1 VLSCIRADGDR
12 LIPTTRD
19 QFLEF
24 FRMPQPMRSTVPPST
39 MAFYFA
45 ILAAGHAFS
54 PGLTSTQGLYRKSY
68 SMLGLTR
75 QWTAFRKPCVLETAW
90 LDQTQNRM
98 FYPYWAVE
106 LIPRLQAQI
115 IYGICLFSLR
125 RAEEH
130 WSLLGSL
137 LRQAQSV
144 GLHKLA
150 EPQSDADVSR
160 IEVGKRIWCVN
171 LNRRQR
177 TNLIN
182 KVDDL
187 PA

>member
-19 QFLEF
+19 QFLAF
-24 FRMPQPMRSTVPPST
+24 FRMSQAMRSTVPPST

-68 SMLGLTR
+68 STLGLTR

-90 LDQTQNRM
+90 LDQTQSRM

-130 WSLLGSL
+130 WSL
-137 LRQAQSV
+137 
-144 GLHKLA
+144 HKLA

-177 TNLIN
+177 TNLIY